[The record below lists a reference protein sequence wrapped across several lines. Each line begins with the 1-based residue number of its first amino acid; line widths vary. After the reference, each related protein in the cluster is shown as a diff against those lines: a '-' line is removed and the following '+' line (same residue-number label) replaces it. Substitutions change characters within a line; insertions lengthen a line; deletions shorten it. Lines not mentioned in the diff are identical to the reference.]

1 MSSKLDQTN
10 AFIFRIVHRDNIP
23 WILKNGLYC
32 RNASKR
38 DSGYIPIGNPELIE
52 KRNHKTIPNQP
63 GKTLSDYVPF
73 YFTPFT
79 PMMYNIKTGYSGVQ
93 KRKNAEIIILA
104 SSIPTLHK
112 KGLSFLFTDRHAY
125 LETAEFY
132 SEMADLGKI
141 DWVLLQKR
149 DFKRDLNDPG
159 KVERY
164 QAEALIYKH
173 LPVNALLG
181 MACHDEET
189 ENYLKN
195 LLKEHEIDMK
205 IHKQPGWYF

>member
-1 MSSKLDQTN
+1 MSSKLDHTN
-10 AFIFRIVHRDNIP
+10 AFIFRIIHRDNIP

-32 RNASKR
+32 RNANKR
-38 DSGYIPIGNPELIE
+38 DPNYVPIGNTELIE
-52 KRNHKTIPNQP
+52 KRNHKTIPNHTS
-63 GKTLSDYVPF
+63 KTLSDYVPF

-79 PMMYNIKTGYSGVQ
+79 PMMYNIKTGRGVQ

-104 SSIPTLHK
+104 SSVPKLQQE
-112 KGLSFLFTDRHAY
+112 GVSFLFTDRHAY

-132 SEMADLGKI
+132 SDMADLGKI
-141 DWVLLQKR
+141 DWSLLQKR
-149 DFKRDLNDPG
+149 DFKRDPNDPG

-189 ENYLKN
+189 ENHLKN